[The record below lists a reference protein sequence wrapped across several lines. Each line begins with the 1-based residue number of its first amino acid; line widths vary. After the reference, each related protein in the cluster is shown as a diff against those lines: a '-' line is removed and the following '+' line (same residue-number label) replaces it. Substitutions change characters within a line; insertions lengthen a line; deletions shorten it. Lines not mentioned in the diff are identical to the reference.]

1 MRVIGI
7 ALLVLTVPHRL
18 LAQTNPAPPRI
29 PEITAS
35 GRGEVTI
42 TPDRATVFVSV
53 ETRAPTASAA
63 AADNSTRMSAVRDAI
78 KRSGLT
84 ESDITTSGYTVG
96 LDPRSMFMPSGMQ
109 SMPARAVEFVA
120 RNSLRI
126 NVRRAA
132 DVGKIIDAAL
142 TGGATS
148 ISSVQ
153 FSSPATDEARRQ
165 AIAVAA
171 TQAQRDADA
180 LARAAGGTLGRL
192 LSMSSTPSFSP
203 QGYYPSDTYF
213 SAIAEGTGGGIG
225 YPTMINPR
233 DMSVSVS
240 VFGRWEFVPGH

>member
-1 MRVIGI
+1 MRAIILAIVSL
-7 ALLVLTVPHRL
+7 A
-18 LAQTNPAPPRI
+18 LAQPVSAQVNPVPPRI

-63 AADNSTRMSAVRDAI
+63 ASDNSTKMSAVREAI
-78 KRSGLT
+78 KRTGLT
-84 ESDITTSGYTVG
+84 ESDITTTGYTVG
-96 LDPRSMFMPSGMQ
+96 QDPRSMYMQ
-109 SMPARAVEFVA
+109 PGPPSMPARPVEFVA
-120 RNSLRI
+120 RNSLRLT
-126 NVRRAA
+126 VRRPA

-142 TGGATS
+142 AGGATS

-153 FSSPATDEARRQ
+153 FSSPATEDARRQ
-165 AIAVAA
+165 AITVAA
-171 TQAQRDADA
+171 AQAQRDAEA
-180 LARAAGGTLGRL
+180 LARAAGGSLGRL
-192 LSMSSTPSFSP
+192 LSMSSTPIASM

-213 SAIAEGTGGGIG
+213 SAIAEGIGGGMA

-240 VFGRWEFVPGH
+240 VFGRWEFLPGH

>member
-7 ALLVLTVPHRL
+7 ALLVFTVSHRAV
-18 LAQTNPAPPRI
+18 AQANPAPPRI

-35 GRGEVTI
+35 GRGEVPI

-63 AADNSTRMSAVRDAI
+63 AADNSTKMSAVRDAI
-78 KRSGLT
+78 KRSGLND
-84 ESDITTSGYTVG
+84 SDITTSGYSVG
-96 LDPRSMFMPSGMQ
+96 QDPRSLFPPSGVP
-109 SMPARAVEFVA
+109 SVPTRPVEFVA
-120 RNSLRI
+120 RNSLRLD
-126 NVRRAA
+126 VRRPA

-171 TQAQRDADA
+171 VQAQRDADA
-180 LARAAGGTLGRL
+180 LARAAGGSLGRL
-192 LSMSSTPSFSP
+192 LSMSSTPITP
-203 QGYYPSDTYF
+203 MQGYYPSDTYF
-213 SAIAEGTGGGIG
+213 TAIAAGSASMA

>member
-7 ALLVLTVPHRL
+7 ALLVSIIGQRAV
-18 LAQTNPAPPRI
+18 AQANPVPPRI

-35 GRGEVTI
+35 GRGEVAI

-78 KRSGLT
+78 KRAGVQ
-84 ESDITTSGYTVG
+84 ESDISTSGYNVG
-96 LDPRSMFMPSGMQ
+96 QDPRSMFMQPGVPSL
-109 SMPARAVEFVA
+109 PARPVEFIA
-120 RNSLRI
+120 RNSLRL
-126 NVRRAA
+126 NVRRPS

-142 TGGATS
+142 AGGATS

-153 FSSPATDEARRQ
+153 FSSPATEDARRQ
-165 AIAVAA
+165 AIALAA
-171 TQAQRDADA
+171 AQAQRDADA
-180 LARAAGGTLGRL
+180 LARAAGGSLGRL
-192 LSMSSTPSFSP
+192 LSMSSTPNFSP

-213 SAIAEGTGGGIG
+213 AAVAEGIGGGAA

-240 VFGRWEFVPGH
+240 VFGRWEFVPAH

>member
-7 ALLVLTVPHRL
+7 ALLVFTVSHRAA
-18 LAQTNPAPPRI
+18 AQANSAPPRI

-35 GRGEVTI
+35 GRGEVPI
-42 TPDRATVFVSV
+42 TPDRATIFVSV
-53 ETRAPTASAA
+53 ETRASTASAA

-84 ESDITTSGYTVG
+84 DSDITTSGYSVG
-96 LDPRSMFMPSGMQ
+96 QDPRSTFVQSAMP
-109 SMPARAVEFVA
+109 SMPARPVEFVA
-120 RNSLRI
+120 RNSLRLD
-126 NVRRAA
+126 VRRPA

-142 TGGATS
+142 AGGATS

-171 TQAQRDADA
+171 VQAQRDADA
-180 LARAAGGTLGRL
+180 LARAAGGSLGRL
-192 LSMSSTPSFSP
+192 LSMSSTPITP
-203 QGYYPSDTYF
+203 MQGYYPSDTYF
-213 SAIAEGTGGGIG
+213 AAIAGGSGSIA